1 MIAFPTIAG
10 AAADIAA
17 GHLSP
22 VALTEACLER
32 IDRHDA
38 TLHAF
43 IRLERDR
50 ALAAARTA
58 EAEIKAG
65 RRRGVLHG
73 IPFAHKDIY

>member
-1 MIAFPTIAG
+1 MTAFPTIAG
-10 AAADIAA
+10 AATDIAA

-43 IRLERDR
+43 IRTR
-50 ALAAARTA
+50 AGPRARCCPD
-58 EAEIKAG
+58 G
-65 RRRGVLHG
+65 
-73 IPFAHKDIY
+73 